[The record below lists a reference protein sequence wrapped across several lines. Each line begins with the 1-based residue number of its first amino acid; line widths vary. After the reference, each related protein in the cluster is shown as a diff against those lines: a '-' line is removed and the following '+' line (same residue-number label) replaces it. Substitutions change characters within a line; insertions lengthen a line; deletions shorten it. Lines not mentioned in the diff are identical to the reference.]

1 MGHGCVG
8 LPVSTV
14 AEFSWKFHVAAPDV
28 VLSVPLGGTGENVL
42 VTQTERPAFEMGSG
56 TPKRQPT
63 SVQSTPAGVEPE
75 VVGPM
80 LHVGPTQP
88 DNVKRLVAP
97 AGVALSGTCD

>member
-1 MGHGCVG
+1 
-8 LPVSTV
+8 
-14 AEFSWKFHVAAPDV
+14 

-42 VTQTERPAFEMGSG
+42 VTHTDKPAFEMGSG

-80 LHVGPTQP
+80 LHVLPTQP